1 MTHSHPIGVHP
12 VHDGIYRVDG
22 LDSCTVVADIG
33 AFAVAHTPN
42 ANIFLVTRSVQYAME
57 PYRGGFLVT
66 DGHHN
71 RVYRVTLD
79 GTVSEF
85 ITFGNVVPTG
95 LQVLGN
101 TIYMAEAGHAP
112 HHPEDGKVVAFSQ
125 GSSTATVVASGAR
138 LLVDVERGRGNTLFA
153 LSQGDFPACNE
164 ALRPVRCDGRHTR
177 ATQHRIAPEGQQRRN
192 PHGGRGHGGARP
204 ANLARDHR
212 HDRIR
217 DHARRRDLEDRQHL
231 RAELRALKPLGL
243 PLARF
248 EEAEAALKRPRQTVD
263 AIEAAE
269 AAQEKGRAMKVIT
282 PTRIATVLGTLAFLA
297 GALATTATAEPGN
310 PATEAAIAAQRLSV
324 TATDERSPDTKD
336 AAILSSEP
344 AAIAGRSTSAT
355 AADKRSPDTRDVT
368 RVNAAPTPTPQV
380 AIVANSTVFD
390 WTDAAIGAFAGFAIS
405 LLLWGMIVLSH
416 RGRHGSLA
424 V

>member
-1 MTHSHPIGVHP
+1 
-12 VHDGIYRVDG
+12 
-22 LDSCTVVADIG
+22 
-33 AFAVAHTPN
+33 
-42 ANIFLVTRSVQYAME
+42 
-57 PYRGGFLVT
+57 
-66 DGHHN
+66 
-71 RVYRVTLD
+71 
-79 GTVSEF
+79 
-85 ITFGNVVPTG
+85 
-95 LQVLGN
+95 
-101 TIYMAEAGHAP
+101 
-112 HHPEDGKVVAFSQ
+112 
-125 GSSTATVVASGAR
+125 
-138 LLVDVERGRGNTLFA
+138 
-153 LSQGDFPACNE
+153 
-164 ALRPVRCDGRHTR
+164 
-177 ATQHRIAPEGQQRRN
+177 
-192 PHGGRGHGGARP
+192 
-204 ANLARDHR
+204 
-212 HDRIR
+212 
-217 DHARRRDLEDRQHL
+217 
-231 RAELRALKPLGL
+231 
-243 PLARF
+243 
-248 EEAEAALKRPRQTVD
+248 
-263 AIEAAE
+263 
-269 AAQEKGRAMKVIT
+269 MKVIT